1 VTFTYRN
8 NASFGNVIFICY
20 AKNITS
26 ADAQFLWALGQLP
39 SKLTHIG
46 LTFVEE

>member
-1 VTFTYRN
+1 VIFFYRN
-8 NASFGNVIFICY
+8 NASHGNVIFICY

-26 ADAQFLWALGQLP
+26 ADAQFCMELGKLP

-46 LTFVEE
+46 CTFQEE